1 MDKEIKNLY
10 PMIKLLNKESTD
22 ALIKFLEPYI
32 NGEQDNKSKKK
43 IYKKGVR
50 IEK

>member
-32 NGEQDNKSKKK
+32 KNKGNVRTKPGFDRKGNEKK
-43 IYKKGVR
+43 
-50 IEK
+50 